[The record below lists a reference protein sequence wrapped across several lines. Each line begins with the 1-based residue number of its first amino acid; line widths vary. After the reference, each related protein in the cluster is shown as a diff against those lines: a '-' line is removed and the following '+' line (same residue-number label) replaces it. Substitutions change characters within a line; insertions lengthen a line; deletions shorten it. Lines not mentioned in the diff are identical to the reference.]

1 MIISTELA
9 QQKYESL
16 IGMIRYCELCS
27 QDLDLICRYAV
38 RRPTIEKEFFDLL
51 EKQKRTKTT
60 YLQNCCICIDQIV
73 VRIIQ
78 AIKETGDDK

>member
-27 QDLDLICRYAV
+27 QDLDLICKYAV
-38 RRPTIEKEFFDLL
+38 RRPTIEKEFFDFFERQRQMKNLDSH
-51 EKQKRTKTT
+51 
-60 YLQNCCICIDQIV
+60 NCCRCVDQIV
-73 VRIIQ
+73 FRITQ
-78 AIKETGDDK
+78 VIKEEFILK